1 MLKGYGSKVL
11 MLVHIS
17 PSEEDVCETICSLNF
32 AKRARAIE
40 SNKEVPVVIFLIFFS
55 SKFLSRQCLKI
66 ADCMHT
72 L

>member
-1 MLKGYGSKVL
+1 

-40 SNKEVPVVIFLIFFS
+40 SNKEVPMVNLIKLVLNQVSQWKLFE
-55 SKFLSRQCLKI
+55 
-66 ADCMHT
+66 H
-72 L
+72 